1 MKSRA
6 TPARSRGA
14 GAFPLFPQAI
24 LRIFQTNKESITM
37 SEITNHTAT
46 ATTPAAAEEP
56 SESSSSTT
64 TLSESRLAANRENA
78 QKSTGPATPE
88 GKAKSSLNAVKHGL
102 TGATVLFTNP
112 DDAKNYARHV
122 ADYQY
127 QFQPVGPEERALVQ
141 SIADIRWRLDTVPV
155 LELAIVAEGSAALI
169 DADPETWAKPENQTS
184 LVLEVRRRHERELR
198 NLQLQENRLARRRER
213 ESAELK
219 GLQSAR
225 KANEDEALA
234 AGARA
239 ALLAQHRDPG
249 AANIHIPGL
258 GFDFSND
265 RFDVYMRRLKPA
277 QMQIFLK
284 EALAAE
290 PEATQTREAAA

>member
-1 MKSRA
+1 
-6 TPARSRGA
+6 
-14 GAFPLFPQAI
+14 
-24 LRIFQTNKESITM
+24 M
-37 SEITNHTAT
+37 SEITNHT
-46 ATTPAAAEEP
+46 TTETTLASAAEP
-56 SESSSSTT
+56 SETSSPS